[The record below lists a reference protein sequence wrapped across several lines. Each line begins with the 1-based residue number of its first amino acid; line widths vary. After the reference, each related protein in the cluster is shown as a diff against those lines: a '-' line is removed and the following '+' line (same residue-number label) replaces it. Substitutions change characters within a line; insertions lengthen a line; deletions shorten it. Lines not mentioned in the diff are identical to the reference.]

1 VARTTRRRSANPV
14 ARPVPGRDDA
24 AVTDPPSNRTAPGRR
39 TPAVAAQP
47 DRPEPAPAGVIVVTG
62 IMAAGKSTVA
72 QLLAEALPRAAHVR
86 GDVFRRMI
94 VRGRVSP
101 SPDAP
106 QRALREQLTL
116 RYRLS
121 AHTADEYAAA
131 GFTAVVQDIVLGAD
145 LPRYLQRLRS
155 RPRHLVVLAPD
166 PAVVAQRERGRSKT
180 GYGDGWTPELLDREL
195 RATPRL
201 GRWLDTG
208 GQTPAETVRT
218 ILADLPAARID

>member
-1 VARTTRRRSANPV
+1 MTALPSAQSPPGS
-14 ARPVPGRDDA
+14 RPPATAAEPGR
-24 AVTDPPSNRTAPGRR
+24 PGS
-39 TPAVAAQP
+39 A
-47 DRPEPAPAGVIVVTG
+47 EPAPVGVILVTG

-94 VRGRVSP
+94 VRGQITP

-106 QRALREQLTL
+106 QHALREQLEL

-121 AHTADEYAAA
+121 ARTADEYAAA

-145 LPRYLQRLRS
+145 LPRYLERLRT

-166 PAVVAQRERGRSKT
+166 PAVVAERERERGKS
-180 GYGDGWTPELLDREL
+180 GYGGGWTPELLDREL

-208 GQTPAETVRT
+208 GHTPAETVRT